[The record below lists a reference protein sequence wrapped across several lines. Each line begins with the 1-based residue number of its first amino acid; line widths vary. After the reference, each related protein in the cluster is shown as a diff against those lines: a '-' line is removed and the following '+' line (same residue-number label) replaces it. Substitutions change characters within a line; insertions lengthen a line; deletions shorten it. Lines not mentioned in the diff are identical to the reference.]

1 MPRAITAADSLRT
14 FKKKLREFFFESF
27 KVSYERYLL
36 MFVSII
42 IILTFRYFIQ
52 YFKPTLWIINILSN
66 SLELLLQQNSN
77 AKSYDN
83 TAFSTCTPRLWN
95 SIPLDLRIS
104 NSVCT
109 FKNI

>member
-1 MPRAITAADSLRT
+1 MPRAITAADNLRT
-14 FKKKLREFFFESF
+14 FKKN
-27 KVSYERYLL
+27 KVSKESYYLL
-36 MFVSII
+36 MFLSII

-52 YFKPTLWIINILSN
+52 YFKLTLWIINIRSN

-77 AKSYDN
+77 TKSYDN
-83 TAFSTCTPRLWN
+83 TAFFTCAPRLWN
-95 SIPLDLRIS
+95 IIPLDLRIS